1 MQLGVLGQKA
11 CLEVLFFFFWLCRVW
26 EGDGWGLVNC
36 PFFFN
41 LCLLIVI
48 LSFINR

>member
-11 CLEVLFFFFWLCRVW
+11 CLEVLFFFFLVVQGVGGGWL
-26 EGDGWGLVNC
+26 GFSQLS
-36 PFFFN
+36 FFFN